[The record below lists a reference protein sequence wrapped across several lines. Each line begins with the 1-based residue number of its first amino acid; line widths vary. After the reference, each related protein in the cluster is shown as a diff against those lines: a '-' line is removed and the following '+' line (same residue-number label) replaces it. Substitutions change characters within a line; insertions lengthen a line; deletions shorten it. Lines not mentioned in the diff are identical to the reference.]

1 MENLCP
7 CCSGKLYEECC
18 ELFHSKKEFPKTAEE
33 LMRSRYA
40 AFAIPN
46 GDYLWETTLP
56 NKRKFHHKTELE
68 NWGKDNTWTKLEI
81 IQSSE
86 KEVEFKAYFT
96 DKFGQ
101 ENIHHERST
110 FKKVDK
116 KWYYVS
122 GKFLD

>member
-1 MENLCP
+1 MKKSCP

-18 ELFHSKKEFPKTAEE
+18 QPFHSEEKFAPTAEK
-33 LMRSRYA
+33 LMRSRFS

-46 GDYLWETTLP
+46 SEYLWKTTLP
-56 NKRKFHHKTELE
+56 SKRKFHDKNDLE
-68 NWGKDNTWTKLEI
+68 SWGKENIWTKLEI

-96 DKFGQ
+96 DKFGK
-101 ENIHHERST
+101 ENIHHEFST

>member
-1 MENLCP
+1 MQNLCP

-68 NWGKDNTWTKLEI
+68 NWGKENTWTKLEI
-81 IQSSE
+81 IQSNE

-96 DKFGQ
+96 DKFRK

>member
-1 MENLCP
+1 MRKPCP

-18 ELFHSKKEFPKTAEE
+18 EPFHSKKEFPKTAEE

-68 NWGKDNTWTKLEI
+68 NWGKENTWTKLEI
-81 IQSSE
+81 IQSNE

-96 DKFGQ
+96 DKFGK
-101 ENIHHERST
+101 ENIHHVFST
-110 FKKVDK
+110 FKKVNK

>member
-1 MENLCP
+1 MKKYCP

-18 ELFHSKKEFPKTAEE
+18 EPFHSEEKFAPTAEK
-33 LMRSRYA
+33 LMRSRFS

-46 GDYLWETTLP
+46 SEYLWKTTLP
-56 NKRKFHHKTELE
+56 SKRKFHDKNDLE
-68 NWGKDNTWTKLEI
+68 SWGKENIWTKLEI

-96 DKFGQ
+96 DKFGK
-101 ENIHHERST
+101 ENIHHEFST

>member
-1 MENLCP
+1 MTKPCP

-18 ELFHSKKEFPKTAEE
+18 EPFHSKKEFPKTAEE

-68 NWGKDNTWTKLEI
+68 NWGKENTWTKLEI
-81 IQSSE
+81 IKSSE

-96 DKFGQ
+96 DKFGK
-101 ENIHHERST
+101 ENIHHELSA

>member
-68 NWGKDNTWTKLEI
+68 NWGKENTWTKLEI
-81 IQSSE
+81 IQSNE

-122 GKFLD
+122 GKFLE

>member
-1 MENLCP
+1 MENLCS
-7 CCSGKLYEECC
+7 CCSGKLHEECC
-18 ELFHSKKEFPKTAEE
+18 ELFHSKKDFPQTAEE

-68 NWGKDNTWTKLEI
+68 NWGKENTWTKLEI

-96 DKFGQ
+96 DKFGK

-122 GKFLD
+122 GKFLE

>member
-18 ELFHSKKEFPKTAEE
+18 ELFHSKKKFPKTAEE

-68 NWGKDNTWTKLEI
+68 NWGKENTWTKLEI
-81 IQSSE
+81 IKSSE

-96 DKFGQ
+96 DKFGK
-101 ENIHHERST
+101 ENIHHEFST
-110 FKKVDK
+110 FKKVNK

>member
-18 ELFHSKKEFPKTAEE
+18 ELFHSKKKFPKTAEE

-68 NWGKDNTWTKLEI
+68 NWGKENTWTKLEI

-96 DKFGQ
+96 DKFGK

>member
-1 MENLCP
+1 MKKYCP

-18 ELFHSKKEFPKTAEE
+18 QPFHSEEKFAPTAEK
-33 LMRSRYA
+33 LMRSRFS

-46 GDYLWETTLP
+46 SEYLWKTTLP
-56 NKRKFHHKTELE
+56 SKRKFHDKNDLE
-68 NWGKDNTWTKLEI
+68 SWGKENTWTKLEI

-86 KEVEFKAYFT
+86 REVEFKAYFT
-96 DKFGQ
+96 DKFGK
-101 ENIHHERST
+101 ENIHHEFST

-122 GKFLD
+122 GKFLE

>member
-1 MENLCP
+1 MMNCP

-18 ELFHSKKEFPKTAEE
+18 EPFHSKKEFPKTAEQ

-101 ENIHHERST
+101 ENTHHERST

-122 GKFLD
+122 GKFLE

>member
-18 ELFHSKKEFPKTAEE
+18 ELFHSKKKFPKTAKE

-68 NWGKDNTWTKLEI
+68 NWGKENTWTKLEI

-96 DKFGQ
+96 DKFGK

>member
-1 MENLCP
+1 MKKYCP

-18 ELFHSKKEFPKTAEE
+18 QPFHSEEKFAPTAEK
-33 LMRSRYA
+33 LMRSRFS

-46 GDYLWETTLP
+46 SEYLWKTTLP
-56 NKRKFHHKTELE
+56 SKRKFHDKNDLE
-68 NWGKDNTWTKLEI
+68 SWGKENIWTKLEI

-96 DKFGQ
+96 DKFGK
-101 ENIHHERST
+101 ENIHHEFST

>member
-46 GDYLWETTLP
+46 GDYLWESTLP

-68 NWGKDNTWTKLEI
+68 NWGKENTWTKLEI

-96 DKFGQ
+96 DKFGK

-122 GKFLD
+122 GKFLE

>member
-18 ELFHSKKEFPKTAEE
+18 ELFHSKKDFPQTAEE

-68 NWGKDNTWTKLEI
+68 NWGKENTWTKLEI

-96 DKFGQ
+96 DKFRK
-101 ENIHHERST
+101 ENIHHELST

-116 KWYYVS
+116 KLYYVS
-122 GKFLD
+122 GKFLE

>member
-68 NWGKDNTWTKLEI
+68 NWGKENTWTKLEI
-81 IQSSE
+81 IKSSE

-96 DKFGQ
+96 DKFGKK
-101 ENIHHERST
+101 NIQHERST

>member
-18 ELFHSKKEFPKTAEE
+18 ELFHSKKKFPKTAEE

-68 NWGKDNTWTKLEI
+68 NWGKENTWTKLEI
-81 IQSSE
+81 IKSSE

-96 DKFGQ
+96 DKFGK
-101 ENIHHERST
+101 ENIHHEFST

>member
-68 NWGKDNTWTKLEI
+68 NWGKENTWTKLEI
-81 IQSSE
+81 IQSNE

-96 DKFGQ
+96 DKFGE

-122 GKFLD
+122 GKFLE

>member
-18 ELFHSKKEFPKTAEE
+18 ELFHFKKVFPKTAEE

-68 NWGKDNTWTKLEI
+68 NWGKENTWTKLEI

-96 DKFGQ
+96 DKFGK

>member
-68 NWGKDNTWTKLEI
+68 NWGKENTWTKLEI

-96 DKFGQ
+96 DKFRE
-101 ENIHHERST
+101 ENIHHERSN

-122 GKFLD
+122 GKFLE

>member
-1 MENLCP
+1 MKKPCP

-18 ELFHSKKEFPKTAEE
+18 EPFHSKKAFPKTAEE
-33 LMRSRYA
+33 LMRSRYT

-46 GDYLWETTLP
+46 ADYLWETTLP

-68 NWGKDNTWTKLEI
+68 NWGKENIWTKLEI
-81 IQSSE
+81 IHSSE

-96 DKFGQ
+96 DKFGE
-101 ENIHHERST
+101 ENIHHEFST

>member
-18 ELFHSKKEFPKTAEE
+18 ELFHSKKKFPKTAEE

-68 NWGKDNTWTKLEI
+68 NWGKENTWTKLEI

-96 DKFGQ
+96 DKFGK

-122 GKFLD
+122 GKFLE

>member
-1 MENLCP
+1 MKKSCP

-18 ELFHSKKEFPKTAEE
+18 QPFHSEEKFAPSAEK
-33 LMRSRYA
+33 LMRSRFS

-46 GDYLWETTLP
+46 SEYLWKTTLP
-56 NKRKFHHKTELE
+56 SKRKFHDKNDLE
-68 NWGKDNTWTKLEI
+68 SWGKENIWTKLEI

-96 DKFGQ
+96 DKFGK
-101 ENIHHERST
+101 ENIHHEFST

>member
-1 MENLCP
+1 MKKSCP

-18 ELFHSKKEFPKTAEE
+18 QPFHSEEKFAPTAEK
-33 LMRSRYA
+33 LMRSRFS

-46 GDYLWETTLP
+46 SEYLWKTTLP
-56 NKRKFHHKTELE
+56 SKRKFHDKNDLE
-68 NWGKDNTWTKLEI
+68 SWGKENTWTKLEI

-86 KEVEFKAYFT
+86 REVEFKAYFT
-96 DKFGQ
+96 DKFGK
-101 ENIHHERST
+101 ENIHHEFST

>member
-18 ELFHSKKEFPKTAEE
+18 ELFHSKKKFPKTAKE

-68 NWGKDNTWTKLEI
+68 NWGKENTWTKLEI
-81 IQSSE
+81 IKSSE

-96 DKFGQ
+96 DKFGK

-122 GKFLD
+122 GKFLE

>member
-68 NWGKDNTWTKLEI
+68 NWGKENTWTKLEI

-86 KEVEFKAYFT
+86 KEVEFKASFT
-96 DKFGQ
+96 DQLGQ
-101 ENIHHERST
+101 ENIRHERST

>member
-1 MENLCP
+1 MRKPCP

-18 ELFHSKKEFPKTAEE
+18 EPFHSKKEFPKTAEE

-68 NWGKDNTWTKLEI
+68 NWGKENTWTKLEI
-81 IQSSE
+81 IQSNE

-96 DKFGQ
+96 DKFGK

>member
-18 ELFHSKKEFPKTAEE
+18 EPFHSKKELPKTAEE
-33 LMRSRYA
+33 LMRSRYS

-68 NWGKDNTWTKLEI
+68 NWGKENTWTKLEI
-81 IQSSE
+81 IQSNE

-96 DKFGQ
+96 DKFGK

>member
-18 ELFHSKKEFPKTAEE
+18 ELFHSKKKFPKTAEE

-68 NWGKDNTWTKLEI
+68 NWGKENTWTKLEI
-81 IQSSE
+81 IKSSE

-96 DKFGQ
+96 DKFGK